1 MDEIID
7 KMESAQC
14 ALSEC
19 MLAMPLLLGN
29 LSGETIVSSQAD
41 EQGAAVGLLRRMHA
55 YLAALYVIVRQLE
68 QVQGAVDEVVEL
80 CFALRYP
87 DNERSGK
94 ERNTMRTKEN
104 ETC

>member
-7 KMESAQC
+7 RMEAAQC

-29 LSGETIVSSQAD
+29 LSGEAIVSSQAE
-41 EQGAAVGLLRRMHA
+41 EQGAAVGLLRRMDA

-68 QVQGAVDEVVEL
+68 QVQGTVDEVVEL

-87 DNERSGK
+87 DNERSRK
-94 ERNTMRTKEN
+94 ESNTMRTRKN